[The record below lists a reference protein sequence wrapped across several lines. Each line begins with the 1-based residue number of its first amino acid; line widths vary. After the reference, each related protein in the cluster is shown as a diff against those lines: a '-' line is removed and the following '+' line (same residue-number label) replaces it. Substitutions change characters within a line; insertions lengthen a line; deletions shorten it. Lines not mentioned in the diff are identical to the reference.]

1 MADSD
6 EELSVRDLFR
16 QWERAAG
23 PRLHSSGSKGAGKAD
38 GNQQKSHVRRR
49 KHGRGEDSSPA
60 AAAAGATATA
70 GAAAGAQ
77 GRPLEETLGEGSD
90 QVSVFGAASCDTAP
104 MLSAC

>member
-23 PRLHSSGSKGAGKAD
+23 PRLNFSGSKGAGKAD
-38 GNQQKSHVRRR
+38 GNQQKSHARRR
-49 KHGRGEDSSPA
+49 KHGRGEDSNP
-60 AAAAGATATA
+60 AAAAGAAATA

-90 QVSVFGAASCDTAP
+90 QVSVYGTASCASAP